1 MYRDPTFKTSE
12 MMAVSDK
19 AKSLI
24 KSKFHT
30 AKKEVVTML
39 LNVFVFVEVL
49 VKEPSKR
56 LTIEQIL
63 QDPWISSKQ
72 MRKIRLDSMDDLRS
86 FALYSN
92 T

>member
-1 MYRDPTFKTSE
+1 
-12 MMAVSDK
+12 
-19 AKSLI
+19 
-24 KSKFHT
+24 
-30 AKKEVVTML
+30 ML